1 MTLNPEDKI
10 FDTIEDTVAFGTSAL
25 FSCLYL
31 TSAVYAWQY
40 INNHREMDGN
50 IRALRKIILIVSV
63 LIPITYTFNYGEN
76 IYFISN
82 HDKHKITNHFD
93 FLYVLSHALWILSL
107 ILTLKA
113 HLIPFEE
120 IKMSACFELC
130 CYFTWLFIICINI
143 FYFIYKNGHNPTDS
157 VSIRS
162 IILIIFCVSSST
174 FGICLIYQ
182 LKTKINKLT
191 QHNCHTLKRF
201 YFRSTINI
209 ITVHIH
215 FVVWVAVDTIKHKS
229 TVLWF
234 KCVWNFVWNIVLIVL
249 LIIIYLNCDLRKWY
263 DAMFDVNVNNKNTQ
277 HSTQDEKEQFN
288 NSAMELN
295 KQSQQTEGE
304 TTELNDTNSSNYN
317 ECNHQTISD
326 NSNNP
331 STTDDSNQQYNY
343 PHIDSVDYS
352 FNEQGKKARKTCKY
366 IRKYFANM

>member
-130 CYFTWLFIICINI
+130 CYFTWLF
-143 FYFIYKNGHNPTDS
+143 T
-157 VSIRS
+157 
-162 IILIIFCVSSST
+162 
-174 FGICLIYQ
+174 
-182 LKTKINKLT
+182 INKLT